1 MLEVRS
7 TGLEEASPAILAAGR
22 WAKQFLIS
30 KRGFEAA
37 VSEASSEPV
46 ELIRVRWRGR
56 TRRIIVRQAF
66 TESRVRNVQEPLD
79 PRSFDPWSESSESL
93 AVKTRHLA
101 RCRTCGGEKTVLCG
115 TCGGSAV
122 ILCELCKGSG
132 FTWSPRSRRMVGCRA
147 CRKSGKRI
155 CSCRDGRVS
164 CGPCGGKGKVEE
176 WLEVAEES
184 FDRVTFA
191 GSEVLA
197 QALPGH
203 ADPDKFDSDLAR
215 DSVPLL
221 FSWRGRT
228 PEEAPPELRTV
239 LRRSDLVGT
248 NPSEDRL
255 QGVVVQVF
263 RSEIM
268 TVVYQLGGVS
278 GSVQVQG
285 WDLHIVENA
294 SSRQPFQRR
303 QRRTVQGMSIG
314 ALIGGALA
322 IWYGGRHSF
331 FISAPNHWLLWAL
344 ALVLSLCVIPLMF
357 WWALP
362 AGSRRWKGAVAAGLP
377 ALLVVLT
384 QTGLAATGGP
394 SLDHARAAAAK
405 GQLEEAVRE
414 SAACFDLGIEAE
426 SAGPFHDQLQ
436 LEKVRQARE
445 PQKAWE
451 AASLPFLTKSGH
463 EQAQAHAVEVTLQT
477 STALQERGEL
487 SASAALLDSAPA
499 EIKQF
504 GPLVGLRRRVY
515 FEEALPLWKVVESR
529 RKSLEDRLAACTAI
543 VPHVKGLASLPA
555 TQGDDSS
562 LTEKE
567 VEEECESLR
576 EQRFRDIERQR
587 QAEAREAER
596 ARRRE
601 EKARELALR
610 RWSSAPLLCNDGT
623 QSPSC
628 VCGGS
633 HRGCCSHHG
642 GVAGCSAP

>member
-1 MLEVRS
+1 VLEARS
-7 TGLEEASPAILAAGR
+7 QGLEGAHPAILAAGR
-22 WAKQFLIS
+22 WARQFLIS

-56 TRRIIVRQAF
+56 TRRVIVRQTF

-93 AVKTRHLA
+93 TAKTLQLS

-132 FTWSPRSRRMVGCRA
+132 FTWSPRSRRMIGCRV

-191 GSEVLA
+191 GSDVLA
-197 QALPGH
+197 QALSGH
-203 ADPDKFDSDLAR
+203 ADPDKLDSDLVR
-215 DSVPLL
+215 YPVPLV
-221 FSWRGRT
+221 FSWRGRAI
-228 PEEAPPELRTV
+228 EEAPSELRNV

-248 NPSEDRL
+248 NPGEDRL
-255 QGVVVQVF
+255 QEVVVQVF
-263 RSEIM
+263 RSEIT
-268 TVVYQLGGVS
+268 TVVYQIGGVS
-278 GSVQVQG
+278 GSVQVQE
-285 WDLHIVENA
+285 WDHRVNENT
-294 SSRQPFQRR
+294 SSRQPFQLRR
-303 QRRTVQGMSIG
+303 HRTVQGMSIAFVAG
-314 ALIGGALA
+314 SALA

-331 FISAPNHWLLWAL
+331 FVSTPNYWLLWISAVIL
-344 ALVLSLCVIPLMF
+344 GLCFIPLML
-357 WWALP
+357 WLAIP
-362 AGSRRWKGAVAAGLP
+362 AGRRRWKGAIAASLP
-377 ALLVVLT
+377 ALLVVLA

-394 SLDHARAAAAK
+394 SLEHARAAATR

-414 SAACFDLGIEAE
+414 SAACFDLGIDAE
-426 SAGPFHDQLQ
+426 PAGLFHDQLQ

-451 AASLPFLTKSGH
+451 AASLPFLTKAGR

-499 EIKQF
+499 EIKQI

-515 FEEALPLWKVVESR
+515 LEEARPLWKVIESR
-529 RKSLEDRLAACTAI
+529 RKSLEDRLTACTAI
-543 VPHVKGLASLPA
+543 IPHVKGLATLP
-555 TQGDDSS
+555 TIPGDSS
-562 LTEKE
+562 LTEEE
-567 VEEECESLR
+567 VEAECERLR
-576 EQRFRDIERQR
+576 EQCRRDIERQEV
-587 QAEAREAER
+587 AEAREAER

-601 EKARELALR
+601 EAAQESALR